1 MKLAGRAALAAAS
14 LLLVLSTALPLLWVA
29 LSSLRPGH
37 ETLAAPW
44 ALPSRIAWENYA
56 NAWGKAGIGSGFLNS
71 LVVCAASLVLLLPA
85 GAMAAYVLS
94 KYRFFG
100 HRLVFGG
107 FLGGLMF
114 PHLLV
119 IVPLFLLLRDLGG
132 VDTLWGLVAVYVAY
146 SLSFTVFVLGGFFDA
161 LPDELVEAAMVDGCG
176 HAGTFW
182 RVMLPLVRPGLAVV
196 GIFAGIGLWNEYA
209 LAKVLL
215 LSPEKQTLPV
225 GLANLTMTQQ
235 YQSDWGALF
244 AGLVVVMLPVLLVY
258 ALFRDRVQQA
268 MVAGAVKG

>member
-1 MKLAGRAALAAAS
+1 VALAGALIVVTTVA
-14 LLLVLSTALPLLWVA
+14 PLAWVA
-29 LSSLRPGH
+29 FSSLKPGH
-37 ETLAAPW
+37 ETLASPW
-44 ALPSRIAWENYA
+44 SLPSRLAWENYA
-56 NAWGKAGIGSGFLNS
+56 NAWGKAGIGSGFVSS
-71 LVVCAASLVLLLPA
+71 LVVCSASLLILVPV

-94 KYRFFG
+94 KYRFPG
-100 HRLVFGG
+100 HRAVHTG

-119 IVPLFLLLRDLGG
+119 IVPLFLLLRDLKA
-132 VDTLWGLVAVYVAY
+132 VDTQWGLVAVYVAY
-146 SLSFTVFVLGGFFDA
+146 SLSFTIFVLGGFFDA
-161 LPDELVEAAMVDGCG
+161 LPDELIEAAMIDGCG
-176 HAGTFW
+176 HSGTFW

-209 LAKVLL
+209 LAKVILT
-215 LSPEKQTLPV
+215 SPETQTLPV

-244 AGLVVVMLPVLLVY
+244 AGLVIVMLPVLLVY
-258 ALFRDRVQQA
+258 AVFRDRVQQA